1 MRVCNS
7 FVDGAGLQTPT
18 RIIAQRFI
26 RVRASAS
33 TSPQGRTASG
43 FATLSAS
50 RRSSSAL
57 WQSGSGAACT
67 SWTTLSQIASATWS
81 RSSIL
86 RRSIPRCCSE
96 TLAMCAS
103 KAKRCAIG
111 REYTCVHFVRQ
122 ACRTSLRGRPSIQS
136 HLSETLHSLAH
147 RWRHS
152 AGVLCSQRDTLPA
165 QAQTAPVRS
174 GTAVAE
180 AVAQCGLKE
189 QTCPLEGRS
198 LAATTSYRPPSTSA
212 RQRAGRQPERMADS
226 HHHSMR

>member
-1 MRVCNS
+1 MVSKDMRVCNS

-86 RRSIPRCCSE
+86 RRSIPRLC
-96 TLAMCAS
+96 
-103 KAKRCAIG
+103 
-111 REYTCVHFVRQ
+111 
-122 ACRTSLRGRPSIQS
+122 
-136 HLSETLHSLAH
+136 SETLHSLAH

-165 QAQTAPVRS
+165 QAQIAPVRS

-180 AVAQCGLKE
+180 AVAQCGVTE
-189 QTCPLEGRS
+189 QTCPLGGRS